1 MDKERTNGET
11 LIWVQ
16 SLKGYGK
23 ETLNSAKLFLDFDG
37 DYRKLKLWKESFL
50 IEHKQIKQQI
60 QSKLMKE
67 CGGTGNHF

>member
-37 DYRKLKLWKESFL
+37 DYRKLKLWKESKEKFGTFD
-50 IEHKQIKQQI
+50 QQRGG
-60 QSKLMKE
+60 
-67 CGGTGNHF
+67 CGSTSSHMS